1 MQYNRIKIDMLSSFS
16 LFNTK
21 AAGLLRALDKSLA
34 IIEFDPTGIILSAND
49 CFCSVVGYKSS
60 EIIGKHHSMFVE
72 ADYAKS
78 AEYSDFWV
86 KLRRGEYDQQEYR
99 RVAKG
104 GRHIWIQASYNPVV
118 DARGK
123 VVRIVKIATDTTAS
137 HQKNAAFEA
146 KLAAISRV
154 QGVIEFTPGGEI
166 IDANENFLSLL
177 GYRLDEVKGKHHRMF
192 VDEAFAQSPEY
203 RDFWQRL
210 NAGDFVAAEFQRFGK
225 GKREVWIQA
234 SYNPI
239 FDLDGKVTSIVKFAT
254 DITGRVRAISEVAG
268 GMAALANNNLEYR
281 LNEAFEPAFE
291 RLRLDYNKSVNQ
303 LQATMRRVASSSSVM
318 SSGTEDIAAS
328 SDDMSRRIEQQA
340 ASLEQTAAALDQI
353 TNTVKRS
360 AECALEAALAASGA
374 RSGTERSGAV
384 MSQAA
389 VVMGEIDDSSNKIS
403 QIIGVID
410 EIAFQTNLLALNA
423 GVEAARAGESG
434 RGFAVVAQEVRELAQ
449 RSAKAAKEIKSLISS
464 SSDQVKRGVK
474 LVGDVAAALEA
485 VTAKVGE
492 IDLVLS
498 EMARSS
504 QEQATGLAEVNIA
517 VNQMDQVTQMNA
529 AMLAKATD
537 ASSRLKQAAADMAAL
552 IGEFSIGREDPGSKI
567 GVMSGSDRAHRSFD
581 AVVPLR
587 AARG

>member
-1 MQYNRIKIDMLSSFS
+1 MRGKFS
-16 LFNTK
+16 LFNSK
-21 AAGLLRALDKSLA
+21 AAGLLSALDKSLA
-34 IIEFDPTGIILSAND
+34 IIEFDPGGTILWAND
-49 CFCSVVGYKSS
+49 CFCKVVGYAPA
-60 EIIGKHHSMFVE
+60 EIIGKHHSMFVDPE
-72 ADYAKS
+72 YAKTADYR
-78 AEYSDFWV
+78 DFWL
-86 KLRRGEYDQQEYR
+86 KLGRGEFDQQEYR

-104 GRHIWIQASYNPVV
+104 GRQVWIQASYNPVING
-118 DARGK
+118 RGK
-123 VVRIVKIATDTTAS
+123 VVRVVKVATDTTAS

-154 QGVIEFTPGGEI
+154 QGVIEFTPTGEI
-166 IDANENFLSLL
+166 MDANENFLAVV

-192 VDEAFAQSPEY
+192 VDDDLAQSADY
-203 RDFWQRL
+203 QNFWRKL
-210 NAGDFVAAEFQRFGK
+210 NSGEFVSAEFRRIGK

-239 FDLDGKVTSIVKFAT
+239 FDLDNKVTSIVKFAS
-254 DITGRVRAISEVAG
+254 DITGRVRAISKVAG
-268 GMAALANNNLEYR
+268 GMAALADNNLEYR
-281 LNEAFEPAFE
+281 LNEEFEPAFE
-291 RLRLDYNKSVNQ
+291 PLRLDYNTSVNR
-303 LQATMRRVASSSSVM
+303 LQAAMRKVASSSTTMAV
-318 SSGTEDIAAS
+318 GTEEIAHS

-340 ASLEQTAAALDQI
+340 ASLEQTAAALDEI
-353 TNTVKRS
+353 TATVRRS

-374 RSGTERSGAV
+374 RTGTERSGAV

-423 GVEAARAGESG
+423 GVEAARAGDSG

-474 LVGDVAAALEA
+474 LVGDVATALEA

-492 IDLVLS
+492 IDVVLS

-517 VNQMDQVTQMNA
+517 VNQMDQVTQLNA
-529 AMLAKATD
+529 AMLGKATD
-537 ASSRLKQAAADMAAL
+537 AASRLRMAAAEMSALMGEFHVGADNQQGQISATARWEHEHRSVEVVVPFKSSR
-552 IGEFSIGREDPGSKI
+552 R
-567 GVMSGSDRAHRSFD
+567 
-581 AVVPLR
+581 
-587 AARG
+587 